1 MRVDFRRAHT
11 GMPKHLLYGKQV
23 GTDFKQVGGKAMP
36 KRVWAD
42 DFVDAVFFGEF
53 FHDEEDHLTGEACAS
68 TVQKDRVSEFGFGCD
83 VQPRSLD
90 VLEEDFQ
97 AAVADGHEPFL
108 AAFADDAEKAIVTVD
123 VADLQPDEF

>member
-1 MRVDFRRAHT
+1 MRVDFCRAHA
-11 GMPKHLLYGKQV
+11 GVSEHLLYGKQV
-23 GTDFKQVGGKAMP
+23 GTAFKQVGGKAMP

-53 FHDEEDHLTGEACAS
+53 FHDVEDHLTGEACAS

-90 VLEEDFQ
+90 VLVEDFQ
-97 AAVADGHEPFL
+97 AAVADGNKPFL
-108 AAFADDAEKAIVTVD
+108 AALADDAQEAVFLID
-123 VADLQPDEF
+123 IADL